1 MVYSFRATGA
11 AAVLATAA
19 RAAAWSMVLWQRP
32 VDPVRRMA
40 AVWAAILW
48 AMAHVAV
55 AQPIDGERLRS
66 PGGDIELRIGV
77 RDGRLQYA
85 VGYRG
90 DEVIRPSRLGLLF
103 QRRHGFDGGMVLL
116 GEAERSSAD
125 HTWEQ
130 PWGENRLVRDHYNEL
145 VVTARQ
151 QASGALVRIRLRA
164 FDDGI
169 GFRYEV
175 PAQSGMESLNIV
187 RELTQFAVPP
197 DALAWWIPADR
208 TNRYELLYRRSGLRA
223 IDRVHTPVTF
233 RLSNGVHLSIHEAAL
248 LDYSAMTLLQEYAGG
263 FRAALRPWS
272 DGVLVK
278 TAAPFVSPW
287 RTIQVA
293 PDAAGLVNSS
303 LILNLNEPNKLGDVS
318 WVRPAKYIGIWWA
331 MHIAERT
338 WGRDGVHGA
347 TTEETMRYMDFAAA
361 NGFDAV
367 LVEGWNLGWDGDW
380 QGAGDRFS
388 FTESYPDFD
397 LQAVT
402 RYGRERGVE
411 LVGHHETSGN
421 VTNYERQMAA
431 AFELYQRMGVSRVKT
446 GYVAGTAWLKRV
458 DENGVPHYE
467 YHDGQFAVR
476 HHIRVL
482 EEAAKRKISIN
493 PHEPVKDTG
502 LRRTYPNWV
511 TREGARGQ
519 EYNAWGQPPNPPE
532 HTAILPFTRM
542 LSGPMDFTPGIFDLT
557 PNERPP
563 VRADMPRGSPESRV
577 QTTLAKQLALYVVLY
592 SPLQM
597 AADLP
602 KNYEA
607 HPDAFRF
614 IREVPVDWGETIAL
628 AGQVGEYVVIARRER
643 DSRDWY
649 LGAITNEEARLVDI
663 DLSFLD
669 AGARYAAELYVDGD
683 AAHWRSNPYPIII
696 EKREVGAADG
706 LPLRLAPGGGAA
718 VALRRIH
725 SEPQETS
732 D

>member
-1 MVYSFRATGA
+1 MVNSFRVVGISAALAVFVRAAGIHFSQLEQYGVLAAVVRGA
-11 AAVLATAA
+11 VCAAVL
-19 RAAAWSMVLWQRP
+19 W
-32 VDPVRRMA
+32 
-40 AVWAAILW
+40 AVAQA
-48 AMAHVAV
+48 AV

-66 PGGDIELRIGV
+66 PSGDIDVRIGL

-85 VGYRG
+85 VSYRG

-103 QRRHGFDGGMVLL
+103 QRRHGFDSGMVLV
-116 GEAERSSAD
+116 GKPESNSAD
-125 HTWEQ
+125 STWEQ
-130 PWGENRLVRDHYNEL
+130 PWGENRLVRDHHNEL

-151 QASGALVRIRLRA
+151 QDSGALLRIRLRA

-169 GFRYEV
+169 AFRYEV
-175 PAQSGMESLNIV
+175 PAQDGMESLNIV
-187 RELTQFAVPP
+187 RELTQFVLPP
-197 DALAWWIPADR
+197 DALAWWIPANR
-208 TNRYELLYRRSGLRA
+208 TNRYELLYRRTGLEA
-223 IDRVHTPVTF
+223 MEQVHTPVTF
-233 RLSNGVHLSIHEAAL
+233 RLTSGAHLSIHEAAL
-248 LDYSAMTLLQEYAGG
+248 VDYSGMTLLQEQAGS

-287 RTIQVA
+287 RTIQIA
-293 PDAAGLVNSS
+293 PDAPGLINSN

-318 WVRPAKYIGIWWA
+318 WVKPAKYVGIWWS
-331 MHIAERT
+331 MHIRERT

-347 TTEETMRYMDFAAA
+347 NTEETMRYMDFAAA
-361 NGFDAV
+361 NGFAGV

-380 QGAGDRFS
+380 YSAGDRFS

-397 LQAVT
+397 LEAVT

-421 VTNYERQMAA
+421 LTNYERQLAA
-431 AFELYQRMGVSRVKT
+431 AFDLYQRMGVSRVKT
-446 GYVAGTAWLKRV
+446 GYVADTAWLKWV

-467 YHDGQFAVR
+467 YHDGQLAVR
-476 HHIRVL
+476 HHIKVL
-482 EEAAKRKISIN
+482 EEAAKRRISIN

-519 EYNAWGQPPNPPE
+519 EYNAWGVPPNPPE

-563 VRADMPRGSPESRV
+563 VRADMPRNSVESRV
-577 QTTLAKQLALYVVLY
+577 QTTLAKQLALYVVIY

-602 KNYEA
+602 RNYEA
-607 HPDAFRF
+607 RPDAFQF
-614 IREVPVDWGETIAL
+614 IRDVPVDWDETIAL
-628 AGQVGEYVVIARRER
+628 AGEVGGYVVIARRER
-643 DSRDWY
+643 GSPHWY
-649 LGAITNEEARLVDI
+649 LGAVTNEEERSVAV
-663 DLSFLD
+663 DLSFLE

-683 AAHWRSNPYPIII
+683 AAHWRSNPYPLTI
-696 EKREVGAADG
+696 EKREVGSADG
-706 LPLRLAPGGGAA
+706 LQLRLAPGGGAA
-718 VALRRIH
+718 VAIRQMGDK
-725 SEPQETS
+725 P
-732 D
+732 